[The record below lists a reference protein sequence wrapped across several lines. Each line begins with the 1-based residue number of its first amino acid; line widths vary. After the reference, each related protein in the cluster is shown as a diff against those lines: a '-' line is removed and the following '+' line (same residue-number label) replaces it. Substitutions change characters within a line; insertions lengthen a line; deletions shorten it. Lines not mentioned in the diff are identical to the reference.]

1 MEYHLFINDHIDD
14 IDWEA
19 SLPLLS
25 EQRREQVLRFKHIL
39 GRRTCVAAYL
49 LLRKAL
55 LEVYGIT
62 EKPVFEYGEH
72 GKPYIVGHPEL
83 HFSLSHC
90 KEAAVCVLS
99 RRPVGIDVES
109 IGRYRDAVARYAM
122 SDEELQQ
129 IQQAAL
135 PEVAFTRLWTM
146 KESLLKLTGEGINDK
161 MKETLENANIEWFTT
176 VERLDKNYI
185 YTVCEQ

>member
-62 EKPVFEYGEH
+62 E
-72 GKPYIVGHPEL
+72 
-83 HFSLSHC
+83 
-90 KEAAVCVLS
+90 
-99 RRPVGIDVES
+99 
-109 IGRYRDAVARYAM
+109 
-122 SDEELQQ
+122 
-129 IQQAAL
+129 
-135 PEVAFTRLWTM
+135 
-146 KESLLKLTGEGINDK
+146 
-161 MKETLENANIEWFTT
+161 
-176 VERLDKNYI
+176 
-185 YTVCEQ
+185 